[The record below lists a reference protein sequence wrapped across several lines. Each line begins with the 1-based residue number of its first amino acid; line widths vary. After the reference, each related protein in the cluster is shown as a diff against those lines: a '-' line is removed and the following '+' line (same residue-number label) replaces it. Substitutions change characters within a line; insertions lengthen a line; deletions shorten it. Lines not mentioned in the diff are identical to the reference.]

1 YFYYQACTRQGKD
14 DAEGPSIPET
24 QYRYAGPKPKSKEIA
39 ILMICDAVESAVR
52 AMPEPNAS
60 RIESLV
66 HDLAMKR
73 LHDGQFDE
81 CDLTFRD
88 LEHIERALTKTLL
101 GIYHGRIAY
110 PSSSTT
116 MGTQQYPQPTTAART
131 A

>member
-1 YFYYQACTRQGKD
+1 
-14 DAEGPSIPET
+14 
-24 QYRYAGPKPKSKEIA
+24 
-39 ILMICDAVESAVR
+39 MICDAVESAVR

-66 HDLAMKR
+66 HDLSMRR

-88 LEHIERALTKTLL
+88 LEQIERALTKTLL

-110 PSSSTT
+110 PPMPSSAPAT
-116 MGTQQYPQPTTAART
+116 GAAQYPQPTTAART